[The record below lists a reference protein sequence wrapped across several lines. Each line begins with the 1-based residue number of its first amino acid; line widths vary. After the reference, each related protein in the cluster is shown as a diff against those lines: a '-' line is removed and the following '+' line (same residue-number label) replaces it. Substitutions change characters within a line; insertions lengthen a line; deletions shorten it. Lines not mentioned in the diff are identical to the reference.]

1 MNNVDKKIYNAPTV
15 KDSIKLASET
25 PKEEAELMLLQEA
38 LQDEDYRKWKKRNP
52 GGSFKDYLE
61 DFKPKRIKLSNGGS
75 VEEYADLID
84 AYEKAF
90 SCDTTSA
97 FGGIIA
103 VNQTLD
109 EDTARKIVEV
119 FTEVIIVPEITEGA
133 KKILQEKNPI

>member
-1 MNNVDKKIYNAPTV
+1 MNNVDKKIYNASTI

-38 LQDEDYRKWKKRNP
+38 LQDEDYRKWKKKNP

-84 AYEKAF
+84 AYEK
-90 SCDTTSA
+90 
-97 FGGIIA
+97 GID
-103 VNQTLD
+103 VMKNETL
-109 EDTARKIVEV
+109 
-119 FTEVIIVPEITEGA
+119 TEYIKRIKA
-133 KKILQEKNPI
+133 SEKD